1 MFIKW
6 PKEPGQSMTIYYS
19 EIADRSALKDLVEL
33 YKLLRFTYHMKR
45 ELYDLHAV
53 HNPAVGFPFRFFNSR
68 GFKKA
73 PKRRPCQFARPDRR
87 RA

>member
-1 MFIKW
+1 MSIKW

-33 YKLLRFTYHMKR
+33 YKLLRFTYHIKC

-53 HNPAVGFPFRFFNSR
+53 NNPAVGFPFRFFSSR

-73 PKRRPCQFARPDRR
+73 PKSRPCQFARPDRR
-87 RA
+87 SA